1 MNIGLLHP
9 GQMGVSVAQALR
21 HNQHQV
27 YWLPQGR
34 SQASAQRARQ
44 CGLVGVQGLAQL
56 CDQVDAI
63 ISVCPP
69 EFAESVAKTV
79 VAQSFPG
86 IYLDANAISST
97 TAQNIQ
103 LLFGERYVD
112 GGIIGPPALQPG
124 TTRLYLSGAQAQ
136 QVAQWFSS
144 SALDA
149 VPLSA
154 IQEQVPNNAA
164 SLLKMAYAA
173 YTKGVSALL
182 LDVCA
187 LADAGAVS
195 AALQHEWQISQPQ
208 LTQAAE
214 RSATGTA
221 AKAWRFVAEMRE
233 IEATFAAHGLPSQFH
248 AGAAEVY
255 QRMAHL
261 QEANNVDLGVVVRA
275 LKVVQT

>member
-9 GQMGVSVAQALR
+9 GQMGTSVAQALR
-21 HNQHQV
+21 RNQHQV
-27 YWLPQGR
+27 FWLPEDR
-34 SQASAQRARQ
+34 SQASAERAQQ
-44 CGLVGVQGLAQL
+44 CGLVGAQSLTHL

-69 EFAESVAKTV
+69 EFAESVAESV
-79 VAQSFPG
+79 VAQSFTG
-86 IYLDANAISST
+86 IYLDANAISSI
-97 TAQNIQ
+97 TAQNVQ
-103 LLFGERYVD
+103 ALFGEHYVD

-124 TTRLYLSGAQAQ
+124 TTRLYLSGPLAEE
-136 QVAQWFSS
+136 VALWFGD
-144 SALDA
+144 SALEA
-149 VPLSA
+149 IPLSGL
-154 IQEQVPNNAA
+154 QEQAPANAA

-187 LADAGAVS
+187 LADAGNVS
-195 AALQHEWQISQPQ
+195 TALQHEWQLSQPQ

-214 RSATGTA
+214 RSASGTA

-233 IEATFAAHGLPSQFH
+233 IEATFAALGLPSQFH

-255 QRMAHL
+255 ERMAHL
-261 QEANNVDLGVVVRA
+261 QDVQNVDLAAVVQA
-275 LKVVQT
+275 LKVAQT